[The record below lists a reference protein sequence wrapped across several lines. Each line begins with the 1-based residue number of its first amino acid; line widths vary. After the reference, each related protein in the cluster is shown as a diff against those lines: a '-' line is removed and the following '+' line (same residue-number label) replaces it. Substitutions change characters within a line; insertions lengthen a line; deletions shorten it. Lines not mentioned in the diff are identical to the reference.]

1 MNDLIVIVVVAVPT
15 IVLSV
20 WWALRTRQ
28 TQTDSSVQDLPV
40 ILFQNGTLEYAN
52 ETALAR
58 LPIIIGGHNWQD
70 LCEILRDEYAG
81 FPQELSLL
89 KSGRTIIQSAASA
102 DRPKTTILV
111 DWREDGACLTFLGDP
126 PPVAAA
132 SMTSPR
138 DMEELELLR
147 QIDKNL
153 PHPAWKTDAANAV
166 VWRNDAY
173 QSLSLRAPSGNPAAA
188 IFDMPPP
195 VQGENTCRVKFD
207 PLDAAAAE
215 WFDVTR
221 YPVEGGTL
229 HHATSRTALIR
240 AEEAQRDFVQTLT
253 KTFAHLS
260 IGLAIFNRDRQLAL
274 FNPALTDLTGL
285 SVSFLSPR
293 PTIDSFFDA
302 LRENRKMPEPKNY
315 KTWRQRMADLI
326 TAAEIGK
333 FEETWTLES
342 GQTYSVK
349 GRPHP
354 DGAIAFLIEDISAEV
369 SLARSFRAEL
379 EQGQNLVDTFEDAL
393 AVFSQSG
400 QLTFSNK
407 AYDHLWGFQGDTS
420 FIDVTITDA
429 VKLWKDKSLPNPLWQ
444 DLHDAVMTLHDRNE
458 WTMPVCLTGQSPMLC
473 KIVPIASGAT
483 VIRFMRQPVQNTTH
497 TARQNNTSD

>member
-1 MNDLIVIVVVAVPT
+1 MNDLIVIFAVVVPT
-15 IVLSV
+15 IAFSV
-20 WWALRTRQ
+20 WWIFRSTPRALDRGA
-28 TQTDSSVQDLPV
+28 SDLPV
-40 ILFQNGTLEYAN
+40 ILFKNGTLEYASAA
-52 ETALAR
+52 ALEKF
-58 LPIIIGGHNWQD
+58 PIVIGGHSWRD
-70 LCEILRDEYAG
+70 LYDILRHQYPD
-81 FPQELSLL
+81 FPGQ
-89 KSGRTIIQSAASA
+89 IAS
-102 DRPKTTILV
+102 DVVEKTTIKSIGGKTEIEI
-111 DWREDGACLTFLGDP
+111 DWRKDGASLTFVGAQST
-126 PPVAAA
+126 VTAQC
-132 SMTSPR
+132 

-147 QIDKNL
+147 QIDKSL
-153 PHPAWKTDAANAV
+153 PHPAWKTDDTGAV
-166 VWRNDAY
+166 VWQNDAY
-173 QSLSLRAPSGNPAAA
+173 RVVSLRAAKSGDSA
-188 IFDMPPP
+188 IFNLPPP
-195 VQGENTCRVKFD
+195 VQGENTCRVKFEPVD
-207 PLDAAAAE
+207 STAAE

-221 YPVEGGTL
+221 HPVDGGTL

-240 AEEAQRDFVQTLT
+240 AEEAQRDFVQTLA

-302 LRENRKMPEPKNY
+302 LRENRRMPEPKNY

-326 TAAEIGK
+326 IEAEVGR

-354 DGAIAFLIEDISAEV
+354 DGAIAFLIEDISAEI
-369 SLARSFRAEL
+369 SQARTFRAEL
-379 EQGQNLVDTFEDAL
+379 ELGQNLVDTFEDAL

-407 AYDHLWGFQGDTS
+407 AYDHMWGFDGQSG
-420 FIDVTITDA
+420 IEDVTIADA
-429 VKLWKDKSLPNPLWQ
+429 VTLWKEKSVPNPLWQ
-444 DLHDAVMTLHDRNE
+444 DLKDAVMTLQDRSE
-458 WTMPVCLTGQSPMLC
+458 WTMPVCLHGQSPMLC

-483 VIRFMRQPVQNTTH
+483 VIRFSRMPVTAPKSGFNKNT
-497 TARQNNTSD
+497 A